1 MAMGFEI
8 IQALKQIAREKDVDE
23 ELIIETLVAGLVSA
37 ARKKYGQESNIVVD
51 VDQEAGNITVHRVR
65 SVVEAVENEE
75 LEVSL
80 EEAREVEPGI
90 EAGVELRVEIPL
102 VDFGRNAI
110 QAAKQVVIQRVR
122 EAERDRVFGEFEDR
136 IGEIV
141 TGGVQ
146 QIDRGNIIVNI
157 GRTEAILL
165 QREQIPR
172 EQFRQGNSI
181 KAYII
186 DVSKTSKG
194 PPVMLSRNNPEFL
207 KKLFEVEVPEI
218 KEGVVEI
225 KAVARDPGSR
235 SKIAVHSNDDKVD
248 AVGACVGM
256 KGSRV
261 QSVVRELG
269 GERIDVVLWSD
280 DSIEF
285 VTRALSPAQVVLAE
299 MGADEVKVTVVVE
312 DDQLSL
318 AIGRGG
324 QNARLA
330 ARLTNLKIDLINE
343 SQYAERLEF
352 QETPG
357 VPIVDL
363 EGIGEK
369 TRTRLMEAGY
379 ETADQLVAAALVD
392 LTAISGIGE
401 KMAAKIIEAARAAVP
416 EAEAAPDTE
425 EEPEAAE
432 VEAAEEEAPE
442 AAEETAPGEDLAE
455 EAAYEEEVAYEDEPA
470 GEEEAGAGEEPEE
483 AVRAVAGEESDAGEA
498 PVAGEDTEEHAEA
511 DEAEEETPE
520 PDGGGEDEEG
530 DPRERAV

>member
-1 MAMGFEI
+1 MPMGFEI

-23 ELIIETLVAGLVSA
+23 QLIIETLVAGLVSA
-37 ARKKYGQESNIVVD
+37 ARKKYGQESNIAVN
-51 VDQEAGNITVHRVR
+51 VDQEAGKITVHRVR
-65 SVVEAVENEE
+65 SVVETVEDEE

-80 EEAREVEPGI
+80 EDARKVEPGI
-90 EAGVELRVEIPL
+90 QVGVELRVEIPL

-122 EAERDRVFGEFEDR
+122 EAERDRVFGEFEGR

-235 SKIAVHSNDDKVD
+235 SKIAVHSNDEKVD

-280 DSIEF
+280 DPIEF

-299 MGADEVKVTVVVE
+299 MDPGESKVTVVVA

-343 SQYAERLEF
+343 SQYAERQEF
-352 QETPG
+352 KEVPG
-357 VPIVDL
+357 VPLADL

-369 TRTRLMEAGY
+369 TRARLEEAGY
-379 ETADQLVAAALVD
+379 GTAEQLAAATLAD
-392 LTAISGIGE
+392 LTVISGIGE
-401 KMAAKIIEAARAAVP
+401 KMAARIMEAVRGAAADAGGAEEELGVGD
-416 EAEAAPDTE
+416 AEAAGHE
-425 EEPEAAE
+425 IAE
-432 VEAAEEEAPE
+432 
-442 AAEETAPGEDLAE
+442 
-455 EAAYEEEVAYEDEPA
+455 
-470 GEEEAGAGEEPEE
+470 AGEEPASEDGLAGESADEDEGGLGQEPDE
-483 AVRAVAGEESDAGEA
+483 AVRAETGGDPDAGEA
-498 PVAGEDTEEHAEA
+498 PGIDEDIEEYAEA
-511 DEAEEETPE
+511 DEAGEDLPEPGDDGEEDGGDDESEGGEEE
-520 PDGGGEDEEG
+520 DS
-530 DPRERAV
+530 REQAV

>member
-1 MAMGFEI
+1 MPVGFEI

-23 ELIIETLVAGLVSA
+23 QLIIETLVAGLVSA
-37 ARKKYGQESNIVVD
+37 ARKKYGQESNIVVE
-51 VDQEAGNITVHRVR
+51 VDQEAGNITVYRVR
-65 SVVEAVENEE
+65 TAVETVEDDE

-80 EEAREVEPGI
+80 EEARESEPGI
-90 EAGVELRVEIPL
+90 TAGQELRVEIPL

-122 EAERDRVFGEFEDR
+122 EAERERIYDEFEGR

-194 PPVMLSRNNPEFL
+194 PPVVLSRSNPEFL
-207 KKLFEVEVPEI
+207 RKLFEMEVPEI
-218 KEGVVEI
+218 KEGIVEI

-261 QSVVRELG
+261 QTVVRELG
-269 GERIDVVLWSD
+269 GERIDVVLWSED
-280 DSIEF
+280 PIDF
-285 VTRALSPAQVVLAE
+285 VTRGLSPAQVVLAE
-299 MGADEVKVTVVVE
+299 MDDDESKVTVVVA

-352 QETPG
+352 QERPG
-357 VPIVDL
+357 IPIADVQ
-363 EGIGEK
+363 GIGEK
-369 TRTRLMEAGY
+369 TRTRLEEAGY
-379 ETADQLVAAALVD
+379 VTADQLVAASVDD
-392 LTAISGIGE
+392 LTAISGIGA
-401 KMAAKIIEAARAAVP
+401 KTAANIIEAAQ
-416 EAEAAPDTE
+416 EAAPAPEEGAGGPETE
-425 EEPEAAE
+425 EVLTGEAEMEAEEAALPETVQDVDLEAEEEAEPRQEAEEDVGAEAEEE
-432 VEAAEEEAPE
+432 VEAAE
-442 AAEETAPGEDLAE
+442 G
-455 EAAYEEEVAYEDEPA
+455 
-470 GEEEAGAGEEPEE
+470 
-483 AVRAVAGEESDAGEA
+483 
-498 PVAGEDTEEHAEA
+498 DTEEY
-511 DEAEEETPE
+511 EETGNEIPE
-520 PDGGGEDEEG
+520 TEEDEEG
-530 DPRERAV
+530 DSRERAV